1 MAQPRV
7 GLIGATGETGGSI
20 LKGLIEDGGFDI
32 IALARPESLS
42 KRANVTLKDKGIQM
56 RALDLEGPQEAIVAA
71 LKDIDILISAI
82 AGSQQLA
89 QIPLAKAAKVAR
101 IKRFVPCAFATPMP
115 VGVHQSRDQK
125 EEIFNLTKR
134 LHLPY
139 TIIDVGWWYQFSFPR
154 LPSGK
159 IDYVVGFPNE
169 TIPGDG
175 NVPTALTDLRDVGKY
190 VARVIKDERTLNKTA
205 FVYNE
210 LWTQNK
216 IHDLLEKLSGEK
228 IPRKHT
234 PAEEYERKVDAVIAE
249 LETNPKDPVLRFK
262 KVYNQYCLSVGI
274 RAENTPEYAQYLGYL
289 DGKSLYP
296 DVNFTSYENYMK
308 EVVDGKAVGIYDEMR
323 PLLFQALKEEH

>member
-1 MAQPRV
+1 MAGLYEPHMDKSPRALRLTV
-7 GLIGATGETGGSI
+7 KQE
-20 LKGLIEDGGFDI
+20 I
-32 IALARPESLS
+32 IALTRPESLS
-42 KRANVTLKDKGIQM
+42 KPANLALKGKSIEM
-56 RALDLEGPQEAIVAA
+56 RALDLEGPQEGIVAA
-71 LKDIDILISAI
+71 LMNIDILISAI
-82 AGSQQLA
+82 SGSQQLA
-89 QIPLAKAAKVAR
+89 QIPLAKAAKVAG

-125 EEIFNLTKR
+125 EEVFNWTKR

-175 NVPTALTDLRDVGKY
+175 NIPTALTDLRDVGKY
-190 VARVIKDERTLNKTA
+190 VARVIKDDRTLNKTV

-216 IHDLLEKLSGEK
+216 IHDLLEKLSGEE

-234 PAEEYERKVDAVIAE
+234 PAKTYEHKVDSVVKE
-249 LETNPKDPVLRFK
+249 LEASPKDPVLRVK

-274 RAENTPEYAQYLGYL
+274 RGENTPEYARYLGYL
-289 DGKSLYP
+289 DGKELYP
-296 DVNFTSYENYMK
+296 DVNFTPYQDYLQ

-323 PLLFQALKEEH
+323 PFLFKALAEDN

>member
-1 MAQPRV
+1 
-7 GLIGATGETGGSI
+7 
-20 LKGLIEDGGFDI
+20 
-32 IALARPESLS
+32 
-42 KRANVTLKDKGIQM
+42 M
-56 RALDLEGPQEAIVAA
+56 RALDLGGAKEEIAAA
-71 LKDIDILISAI
+71 LKDIDVLISAI
-82 AGSQQLA
+82 SGSQQLA
-89 QIPLAKAAKVAR
+89 QIPLAEAAKVAG

-134 LHLPY
+134 LHIPY

-175 NVPTALTDLRDVGKY
+175 NIPTALTDLRDVGKY
-190 VARVIKDERTLNKTA
+190 VARVIKDDRTLNKTV

-210 LWTQNK
+210 LWTQNQ
-216 IHDLLEKLSGEK
+216 IHDLLEKMAGEK

-234 PAEEYERKVDAVIAE
+234 PAEEYEQKVSSVIKE
-249 LETNPKDPVLRFK
+249 LEQNPKDPVLRVK

-274 RAENTPEYAQYLGYL
+274 RGENTPEYAQYLGYL
-289 DGKSLYP
+289 DGKELYP
-296 DVNFTSYENYMK
+296 GVKFTAYEDYLQ

-323 PLLFQALKEEH
+323 PLLFKALVEDD

>member
-1 MAQPRV
+1 M
-7 GLIGATGETGGSI
+7 
-20 LKGLIEDGGFDI
+20 
-32 IALARPESLS
+32 
-42 KRANVTLKDKGIQM
+42 
-56 RALDLEGPQEAIVAA
+56 
-71 LKDIDILISAI
+71 
-82 AGSQQLA
+82 A
-89 QIPLAKAAKVAR
+89 QIPLAKAAKVAG

-169 TIPGDG
+169 AIPGDG
-175 NVPTALTDLRDVGKY
+175 NIPTALTDLRDVGKY
-190 VARVIKDERTLNKTA
+190 VARVIKDGRTINKTV

-210 LWTQNK
+210 LWTQNR
-216 IHDLLEKLSGEK
+216 IHDLLEKIAGEK

-234 PAEEYERKVDAVIAE
+234 STEEYEQKVGSVIKE
-249 LETNPKDPVLRFK
+249 LETNPNDTVLRVK

-289 DGKSLYP
+289 DGKDLYP
-296 DVNFTSYENYMK
+296 DVAFTAYEDYLQ
-308 EVVDGKAVGIYDEMR
+308 EVVHGKAVGIYDEMR
-323 PLLFQALKEEH
+323 PLLFKALVEDN